1 MWNATVRKEKERM
14 HIMASVEECR
24 AALAKLVAQFDEID
38 EEDRAKH
45 VVERTVSC
53 RVSDLD
59 VTFYGRLHHGGLEPF
74 REEPPADGKPADV
87 KLTIVSDDLIALVDG
102 ELDLAR
108 ALLGGRVKIDASFG
122 DLLRLRRL
130 I

>member
-1 MWNATVRKEKERM
+1 
-14 HIMASVEECR
+14 MANVEECR
-24 AALAKLVAQFDEID
+24 VALAKLVAQFDEID
-38 EEDRAKH
+38 EESRARH

-53 RVSDLD
+53 RVPDLD
-59 VTFYGRLHHGGLEPF
+59 VTFYGRLHHDGLDPF
-74 REEPPADGKPADV
+74 QEIPPADGRPADV
-87 KLTIVSDDLIALVDG
+87 KLTIGSDDLIALVDG

>member
-1 MWNATVRKEKERM
+1 
-14 HIMASVEECR
+14 MASVEECR
-24 AALAKLVAQFDEID
+24 AALVKLVAQFDEID
-38 EEDRAKH
+38 HEDRAKH

-59 VTFYGRLHHGGLEPF
+59 VTFYGRLHHGGLDPF
-74 REEPPADGKPADV
+74 SEQSPPDGKAADV
-87 KLTIVSDDLIALVDG
+87 KLTILSDDLIALVDG

-108 ALLGGRVKIDASFG
+108 ALLGGRVKVDASFG
-122 DLLRLRRL
+122 DLMRLRRL

>member
-1 MWNATVRKEKERM
+1 
-14 HIMASVEECR
+14 MASVEECR

-38 EEDRAKH
+38 EESRAKH

-53 RVSDLD
+53 RVSDLG
-59 VTFYGRLHHGGLEPF
+59 VLFYGRLHHGGLDPF
-74 REEPPADGKPADV
+74 DEQPPADGKDADV
-87 KLTIVSDDLIALVDG
+87 KVTIASDDLISLVDG

-130 I
+130 L

>member
-1 MWNATVRKEKERM
+1 MR
-14 HIMASVEECR
+14 IMASVEECR
-24 AALAKLVAQFDEID
+24 SALAKLVAQFDEIG

-53 RVSDLD
+53 RVADLG
-59 VTFYGRLHHGGLEPF
+59 VIFYGRLHPDGLDPF
-74 REEPPADGKPADV
+74 TEQPPPDGKTADV
-87 KLTIVSDDLIALVDG
+87 KLTIASDDLIALVDG

-108 ALLGGRVKIDASFG
+108 ALLGGRVKVDASFG

>member
-1 MWNATVRKEKERM
+1 VERYRPQREERM
-14 HIMASVEECR
+14 RIMASVEECR

-45 VVERTVSC
+45 VVERTVSA

-59 VTFYGRLHHGGLEPF
+59 VIFYGRLHHGGLDPFTQEPW
-74 REEPPADGKPADV
+74 ADGRSADV

>member
-1 MWNATVRKEKERM
+1 MR
-14 HIMASVEECR
+14 IMASVEECR

-53 RVSDLD
+53 RVPDLD
-59 VTFYGRLHHGGLEPF
+59 VIFYGRLHHAGLDPF
-74 REEPPADGKPADV
+74 TEEPPADGKAAAV

>member
-1 MWNATVRKEKERM
+1 
-14 HIMASVEECR
+14 MASVEECR
-24 AALAKLVAQFDEID
+24 TALAKLVAHFDEIGD
-38 EEDRAKH
+38 EDRAKH

-59 VTFYGRLHHGGLEPF
+59 VIFYGRLHPDGLDPF
-74 REEPPADGKPADV
+74 LEDPPANGKSADV
-87 KLTIVSDDLIALVDG
+87 KLTIISDDLIALVDG

-108 ALLGGRVKIDASFG
+108 ALLGGRVRIDASFG

-130 I
+130 L

>member
-1 MWNATVRKEKERM
+1 
-14 HIMASVEECR
+14 MASVEECR
-24 AALAKLVAQFDEID
+24 AALAKLVAQFDEVG

-53 RVSDLD
+53 RVPDLE
-59 VTFYGRLHHGGLEPF
+59 VIFYGRLHHDGLDPF
-74 REEPPADGKPADV
+74 TQDPPAAPADV
-87 KLTIVSDDLIALVDG
+87 KLTIGSDDLVALVDG

-130 I
+130 L

>member
-1 MWNATVRKEKERM
+1 
-14 HIMASVEECR
+14 MASVEECR

-59 VTFYGRLHHGGLEPF
+59 VTFYGRLHHGGWT
-74 REEPPADGKPADV
+74 RSRRSRRRTASPP
-87 KLTIVSDDLIALVDG
+87 T
-102 ELDLAR
+102 
-108 ALLGGRVKIDASFG
+108 
-122 DLLRLRRL
+122 
-130 I
+130 

>member
-1 MWNATVRKEKERM
+1 
-14 HIMASVEECR
+14 MASVEECR
-24 AALAKLVAQFDEID
+24 AALAKLVTQFDEID
-38 EEDRAKH
+38 EADRAKH

-59 VTFYGRLHHGGLEPF
+59 VTFYGRLHHEGLDPF
-74 REEPPADGKPADV
+74 VETPPAGGTPADV
-87 KLTIVSDDLIALVDG
+87 RLTIVSDDLVALVNG

-108 ALLGGRVKIDASFG
+108 ALLGGRVKVDASFG

-130 I
+130 L

>member
-1 MWNATVRKEKERM
+1 
-14 HIMASVEECR
+14 MASVEECR
-24 AALAKLVAQFDEID
+24 AALARLVAQFDEIGA
-38 EEDRAKH
+38 EDRAKH
-45 VVERTVSC
+45 VVERTVSA

-59 VTFYGRLHHGGLEPF
+59 LIFYGRLHHGGLDPF
-74 REEPPADGKPADV
+74 TEEPPAGGKPADV
-87 KLTIVSDDLIALVDG
+87 KITIASDDLVALVDG

-122 DLLRLRRL
+122 DLLRLRKL

>member
-1 MWNATVRKEKERM
+1 
-14 HIMASVEECR
+14 MASVEECR
-24 AALAKLVAQFDEID
+24 AALVKLVAQFDEID

-59 VTFYGRLHHGGLEPF
+59 VTFHGRLHHGGLEPF
-74 REEPPADGKPADV
+74 GETPPQDGQPADV
-87 KLTIVSDDLIALVDG
+87 KLTLVSDDLVALVNG

-108 ALLGGRVKIDASFG
+108 ALLGGRIKIDASLG

-130 I
+130 L

>member
-1 MWNATVRKEKERM
+1 
-14 HIMASVEECR
+14 MASVEECR
-24 AALAKLVAQFDEID
+24 AALVKLVAQFHDID
-38 EEDRAKH
+38 EEDRARH

-53 RVSDLD
+53 RVSDLGL
-59 VTFYGRLHHGGLEPF
+59 TFHGRLHHGGLDPF
-74 REEPPADGKPADV
+74 LERPPGDGKPADV
-87 KLTIVSDDLIALVDG
+87 KITIASDDLIALVDG

-130 I
+130 L

>member
-1 MWNATVRKEKERM
+1 
-14 HIMASVEECR
+14 MASVEECR
-24 AALAKLVAQFDEID
+24 AALAKLVDHFDEIG

-53 RVSDLD
+53 RISDLD
-59 VTFYGRLHHGGLEPF
+59 LIFYGRLHPEGLDPF
-74 REEPPADGKPADV
+74 REEPPSNGRSADV

-108 ALLGGRVKIDASFG
+108 ALLGGRVRIDASFG

-130 I
+130 L

>member
-1 MWNATVRKEKERM
+1 MR
-14 HIMASVEECR
+14 IMASVEECR
-24 AALAKLVAQFDEID
+24 AALVKLVAQFDEID

-45 VVERTVSC
+45 VVERTLSC
-53 RVSDLD
+53 RVPDLD
-59 VTFYGRLHHGGLEPF
+59 VIFYGRLHHGGLDPF
-74 REEPPADGKPADV
+74 TQEAPADGKPADV
-87 KLTIVSDDLIALVDG
+87 KLTVASDDLIALVDG
-102 ELDLAR
+102 RLDLAR

>member
-1 MWNATVRKEKERM
+1 MR
-14 HIMASVEECR
+14 IMASVEECR

-59 VTFYGRLHHGGLEPF
+59 AIFYGRLHYGGLDPF
-74 REEPPADGKPADV
+74 TEVPPTDGKPADV
-87 KLTIVSDDLIALVDG
+87 KLTIVSDDLVALVEG

-130 I
+130 L

>member
-1 MWNATVRKEKERM
+1 
-14 HIMASVEECR
+14 MASVEECR

-45 VVERTVSC
+45 VVERSVSC

-74 REEPPADGKPADV
+74 TEDPPGDGKTADV
-87 KLTIVSDDLIALVDG
+87 KLTIVSDDLVALVDG

>member
-1 MWNATVRKEKERM
+1 
-14 HIMASVEECR
+14 MASVEECR
-24 AALAKLVAQFDEID
+24 AALARLVTQFDEID
-38 EEDRAKH
+38 EESRAKH
-45 VVERTVSC
+45 VVERTLSC

-59 VTFYGRLHHGGLEPF
+59 VTFYGRLHHDGLDPF
-74 REEPPADGKPADV
+74 SDDPPAGGKSAEV
-87 KLTIVSDDLIALVDG
+87 KLTIASDDLLALVDG

-130 I
+130 L